1 MIYVFLADG
10 FEEIEA
16 LTPVDIL
23 RRCGLE
29 VETVSIGG
37 EYVTGARKITVKADT
52 VIDKISD
59 AQMYILPGG
68 LPGADNLEACE
79 KLCGILKDADKK
91 GKYIAAICAA
101 PKILGKLGILK
112 DKKATCYPGYENDL
126 IGAEYTK
133 SPVVSDGN
141 VITANGMGS
150 SAAFALELA
159 GKLCDK
165 ADDVA
170 KGILYNG

>member
-16 LTPVDIL
+16 LTPIDIL

-79 KLCGILKDADKK
+79 KLCGI
-91 GKYIAAICAA
+91 CAA
-101 PKILGKLGILK
+101 PKILVKLGILK
-112 DKKATCYPGYENDL
+112 GKKATCYPGYENDL

-165 ADDVA
+165 ADGVA